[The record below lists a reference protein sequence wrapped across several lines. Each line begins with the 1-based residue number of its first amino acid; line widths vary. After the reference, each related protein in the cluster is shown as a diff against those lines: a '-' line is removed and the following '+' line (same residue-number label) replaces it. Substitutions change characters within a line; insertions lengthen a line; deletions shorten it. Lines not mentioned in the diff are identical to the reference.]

1 MAVSKDDIL
10 ETISNMSVMDVVD
23 LISAMEEKFGVSA
36 AAPVAAAAGP
46 AAGGEAAA
54 EEVQTEFSVM
64 LTSFGA
70 SKVPVIKAVR
80 EITGLGLKEAKDL
93 VESAPA
99 AVKEGVEQAEADEL
113 KAKLEEVGASVEI
126 K

>member
-1 MAVSKDDIL
+1 
-10 ETISNMSVMDVVD
+10 
-23 LISAMEEKFGVSA
+23 MEEKFGVSA

-46 AAGGEAAA
+46 AAEAAA

-64 LTSFGA
+64 LTSFGS